1 MDKFFNG
8 NGKYKPELNQYF
20 WMYRY
25 QLNFAVF
32 CVTSAR
38 DNIFPNLL
46 VRIVYRFH
54 VYFYVRLMLHHL
66 GIFYRAKL
74 VLPKLKT
81 LTLIVSMTVF
91 VIMVLMQMKHG

>member
-1 MDKFFNG
+1 
-8 NGKYKPELNQYF
+8 
-20 WMYRY
+20 MYRY

-38 DNIFPNLL
+38 GNIFPNLL

-54 VYFYVRLMLHHL
+54 VHFSVRLMLHHL
-66 GIFYRAKL
+66 GIFYRLKL
-74 VLPKLKT
+74 VLPKLKI

-91 VIMVLMQMKHG
+91 VIMVLMQIKNG